1 MNLLYLNVGIVGL
14 ITACGGELVKISWG
28 PPSYNVDGSE
38 LAEADISHYELR
50 WGEERDNLDN
60 SKIIKAPSNQ
70 TTVELPPGVY
80 YFRVTATVHEGGTS
94 DESNTV
100 VREVGL

>member
-1 MNLLYLNVGIVGL
+1 MKYFVIVLMLLVQG
-14 ITACGGELVKISWG
+14 CGGGKMVSLSWV

-50 WGEERDNLDN
+50 WGTERDNLN
-60 SKIIKAPSNQ
+60 HSKIIKAPSNQ
-70 TTVELPPGVY
+70 TVVKLVPGTY
-80 YFRVTATVHEGGTS
+80 YFRITAIVYEGVTS

-100 VREVGL
+100 TRGVGL